1 MRTHIGL
8 AMLGALC
15 GCVEP
20 ALDGADG
27 NERERRQACTAID
40 NRSLVE
46 TDPAIVNDAR
56 FSLGRVFEQIRATT
70 PSGFEVPTAP
80 AMFTQ
85 LYRAFSGCGAEQ
97 DQRGYGLKCRP
108 AEAVLAE
115 HDPFTDALEGLHFQ
129 PVAVLGR
136 YDMANEKRGT
146 CGESRIVYWK
156 DRGPT
161 TGKAGFIVE
170 LETPPVRGA
179 SGKLTCAPIAQF
191 WASLSAEPEADVRAQ
206 RLESFLFDGLPGMAF
221 APASAQGAGWS
232 GAGQLRSNNFVDN
245 VQWNMREVRWG
256 GSCSAGAGCRAGFVL
271 VDTKNSPSEKLF
283 AGTHPDSAAFAHW
296 FLSKS
301 VPRLAKA
308 TSANELS
315 LGNPSEFNA
324 YESISQPFADDPTS
338 VLYRQ
343 AASVHLRGAIATKL
357 AELRSS
363 LTVDNI
369 LDRATAVT
377 CAGCHRIS
385 RNADLGGGLVFPPPM
400 GFVHV
405 GEGGELSAAM
415 LDHFLP
421 RRRQILQD
429 AVCGR
434 GEAPA
439 EGETLAGHGL
449 GEPN

>member
-1 MRTHIGL
+1 MRIHIGL
-8 AMLGALC
+8 VALGALC

-20 ALDGADG
+20 GADAQG
-27 NERERRQACTAID
+27 IESERRQTCVAID
-40 NRSLVE
+40 DRSLVE
-46 TDPAIVNDAR
+46 TDPEIVNDVR
-56 FSLGRVFEQIRATT
+56 FSLARVFEQIRATT
-70 PSGFEVPTAP
+70 PAGYALPTARE
-80 AMFTQ
+80 MFAQ
-85 LYRAFSGCGAEQ
+85 LYRGFSGCGAEL
-97 DQRGYGLKCRP
+97 DRRGFGLRCRS
-108 AEAVLAE
+108 AEAALGQY
-115 HDPFTDALEGLHFQ
+115 DPFSDDSEGLHFQ

-170 LETPPVRGA
+170 LETPPVRGTN
-179 SGKLTCAPIAQF
+179 GKLTCAPVAEF
-191 WASLSAEPEADVRAQ
+191 WASLSTETDAATRA
-206 RLESFLFDGLPGMAF
+206 RLLEDFFFAGLPGMAF
-221 APASAQGAGWS
+221 APASAHGAGWS
-232 GAGQLRSNNFVDN
+232 GGQLRSNNFVDN
-245 VQWNMREVRWG
+245 VQWNLREVKWS
-256 GSCSAGAGCRAGFVL
+256 GSCGDRGCSAGFVL
-271 VDTKNSPSEKLF
+271 VDSKNSPSEKLF

-301 VPRLAKA
+301 VPKLAKA
-308 TSANELS
+308 GTPNELS
-315 LGNPSEFNA
+315 LGNPAEYNA
-324 YESISQPFADDPTS
+324 FEGISQPFADDPNS
-338 VLYRQ
+338 VLYKQ
-343 AASVHLRGAIATKL
+343 AASVELRGRIADKL

-385 RNADLGGGLVFPPPM
+385 RNADLGGGLVFPPPI

-405 GEGGELSAAM
+405 GEHGELSTAM

-421 RRRQILQD
+421 KRRQILQD
-429 AVCGR
+429 AVCGH
-434 GEAPA
+434 GKAPA